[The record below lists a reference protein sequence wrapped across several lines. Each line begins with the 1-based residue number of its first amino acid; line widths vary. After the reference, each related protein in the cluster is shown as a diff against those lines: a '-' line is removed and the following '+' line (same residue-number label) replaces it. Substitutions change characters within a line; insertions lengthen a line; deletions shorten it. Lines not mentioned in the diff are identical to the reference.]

1 MNALHPH
8 GWSLTVKIPL
18 TIAIVV
24 VGVAVTI
31 GVSMVAHDRARFR
44 AALEDKALLKAHAI
58 AATAAEALLQG
69 DSWSLYQS
77 LKQVTASA
85 SRESEATKVIAGMV
99 LDAEGRVMA
108 HLDPAN
114 NPSGLPFRPEDAAE
128 RDSLDKALSAR
139 TPVVLSGER
148 EKEGFLEAVVPI
160 FADDKFIG
168 AVRLRMSTAE
178 LTARNREAAATV
190 LGLTLGLAAIGSL
203 LGAFLSRRMVGP
215 LCGLARGLESIGRGD
230 DLANVAPVA
239 VRDLDE
245 VGRLAARFNRMTTEL
260 ADKKRLEQQ
269 VALNEKLAGL
279 GRIAAGVAHEV
290 NNPLGG
296 MLNCVDTLKKHP
308 GDPELLR
315 RYLNLLETG
324 LNRIASTVRG
334 LLVELHDEVP
344 PKPCGLACLS
354 DLKHLVGAEIAGRN
368 VRLRWEN
375 LLDGEACLRCSCPH
389 LQQIVLN
396 LAKNGVQAMP
406 DGGSLAVRSRREESA
421 LVLEIEDSGIGISE
435 QDQRHLFDPFFTKCP
450 DGSGLGLWIT
460 FRLVQRMGGSI
471 HVESQP
477 GRGSRFEVRLPLTE
491 TGVREAAQ

>member
-1 MNALHPH
+1 MKALDPR

-18 TIAIVV
+18 TITAVA

-31 GVSMVAHDRARFR
+31 GLSMVAHDRARFQ
-44 AALEDKALLKAHAI
+44 AALEDKALLKTHAV
-58 AATAAEALLQG
+58 AATAPEALLRG

-77 LKQVTASA
+77 LKQVAVPA
-85 SRESEATKVIAGMV
+85 APESQQFTVITGMV

-114 NPSGLPFRPEDAAE
+114 NPLGLPFRPEDAAE
-128 RDSLDKALSAR
+128 RELLDRALSAR
-139 TPVVLSGER
+139 TPLVLSGTKK
-148 EKEGFLEAVVPI
+148 KEGFLEGVVPV
-160 FADDKFIG
+160 FADEKFIG
-168 AVRLRMSTAE
+168 AVRLRISTAE
-178 LTARNREAAATV
+178 LTARNREAATTV

-203 LGAFLSRRMVGP
+203 LGAFISRRMVGP
-215 LCGLARGLESIGRGD
+215 LKGLARGLDSIGRG

-239 VRDLDE
+239 VRDRDE
-245 VGRLAARFNRMTTEL
+245 VGMLAGSFNRMTAEL
-260 ADKKRLEQQ
+260 AEKKRLEQQ

-308 GDPELLR
+308 DDPELLR

-334 LLVELHDEVP
+334 LLVELHNEAS
-344 PKPCGLACLS
+344 PKPCNLACLS
-354 DLKHLVGAEIAGRN
+354 DLRDLVGAEIEGRS
-368 VRLRWEN
+368 VQLRWEN
-375 LLDGEACLRCSCPH
+375 TLDSDASLNCSCPH

-396 LAKNGVQAMP
+396 LTKNGVQAMP
-406 DGGSLAVRSRREESA
+406 NGGTLAVRSWREAHA
-421 LVLEIEDSGIGISE
+421 LVLEVEDTGTGISE
-435 QDQRHLFDPFFTKCP
+435 QDQRHLFDPFFTNRP

-460 FRLVQRMGGSI
+460 FRLVQNMGGSI
-471 HVESQP
+471 HVDSAL
-477 GRGSRFEVRLPLTE
+477 GRGSRFEVRLPLA
-491 TGVREAAQ
+491 EAAAAEAAE